1 MNTEYGLRT
10 KIRDTRFDVK
20 SFLANHNMTE
30 ETMHGDVKEKYTKL
44 VKYLSNLEKRY
55 SILYNKSL

>member
-10 KIRDTRFDVK
+10 KIKDTRCDVK

-30 ETMHGDVKEKYTKL
+30 ETMHGDIKKEYIKL
-44 VKYLSNLEKRY
+44 VNYLSNLEKRY
-55 SILYNKSL
+55 TILYNKSL